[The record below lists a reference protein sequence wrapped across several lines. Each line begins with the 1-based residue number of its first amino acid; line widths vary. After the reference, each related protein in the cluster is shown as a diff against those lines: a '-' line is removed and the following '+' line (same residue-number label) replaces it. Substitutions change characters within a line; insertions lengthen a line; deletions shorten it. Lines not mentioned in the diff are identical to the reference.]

1 MIDNYRLYNGAW
13 IIKNSPHSENK
24 LSKHIVNQ
32 LFKQRGGVIIRNTFE
47 FDSQEETSFWYVIKD
62 SFGGMEELSSKMR
75 NQVKRCFKTMRVER
89 ISSEFLLKSGY
100 EVYVKA
106 AENYAVKMTP
116 PTREEFEKRI
126 RNANENDYWGVIDIE
141 TENLVAFSLNLVTEE
156 MAEYCT
162 MKAIPEYQKKY
173 AYYGLIYEM
182 NRYYLQELKLKYVN
196 DGARSITE
204 HSNIQPFLIDKFNF
218 RKAYCRLDIHY
229 KWWFGLIVR
238 TLYPF
243 RNLIPVLKVKSILRL
258 EEYSRNSKK

>member
-1 MIDNYRLYNGAW
+1 
-13 IIKNSPHSENK
+13 
-24 LSKHIVNQ
+24 
-32 LFKQRGGVIIRNTFE
+32 
-47 FDSQEETSFWYVIKD
+47 
-62 SFGGMEELSSKMR
+62 MEELSSKMR

-196 DGARSITE
+196 DGQHEDDDEQLR
-204 HSNIQPFLIDKFNF
+204 H
-218 RKAYCRLDIHY
+218 CRVDEQRDNRVCISAG
-229 KWWFGLIVR
+229 GLKR
-238 TLYPF
+238 EL
-243 RNLIPVLKVKSILRL
+243 S
-258 EEYSRNSKK
+258 

>member
-1 MIDNYRLYNGAW
+1 MNLYYRLYKGAW
-13 IIKNSPHSENK
+13 IYKLDPHREKQLTKKELKKLITNGGMMVRNSYD
-24 LSKHIVNQ
+24 
-32 LFKQRGGVIIRNTFE
+32 
-47 FDSQEETSFWYVIKD
+47 FDCPEETAFWYVIKD

-75 NQVKRCFKTMRVER
+75 NQVKKCFKTMRVKK
-89 ISSEFLLKSGY
+89 ISSEFLLKYGY
-100 EVYVKA
+100 EVFVAATDNYKIKA
-106 AENYAVKMTP
+106 VP
-116 PTREEFEKRI
+116 PTRSEFELRI
-126 RNANENDYWGVIDIE
+126 KNAEENEYWACIDLE
-141 TENLVAFSLNLVTEE
+141 TDRMVAFCMNAVSGESC
-156 MAEYCT
+156 EYRT
-162 MKAIPEYQKKY
+162 MKAIPEFQKKY

-182 NRYYLQELKLKYVN
+182 NRYYLEERGLKYVN